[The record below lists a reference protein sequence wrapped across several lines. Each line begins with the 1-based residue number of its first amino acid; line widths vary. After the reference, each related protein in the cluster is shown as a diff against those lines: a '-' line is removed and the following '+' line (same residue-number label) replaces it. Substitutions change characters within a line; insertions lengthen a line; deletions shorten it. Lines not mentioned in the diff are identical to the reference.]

1 MQRRHA
7 EALAGV
13 GSGAVAFALYVWTL
27 APGLI
32 DIRDTPAFQ
41 YMGRVLGVPH
51 QAGTRSTC
59 LSPGRFRTCRLARSR
74 TG

>member
-1 MQRRHA
+1 MQRRHT

-13 GSGAVAFALYVWTL
+13 ASGAVAFALYVWTL

-32 DIRDTPAFQ
+32 DIRDTRRSSTWAGSGDVPITGVPGLPA
-41 YMGRVLGVPH
+41 RLLGVLVP
-51 QAGTRSTC
+51 AIG
-59 LSPGRFRTCRLARSR
+59 RSR